1 MTKYNK
7 KQQELTPSQRI
18 DEAIQ
23 AFEDGKPKQ
32 TNINLTSD
40 DLDLMFNAIINRDNS
55 KYIDMKLLNDMQKIV
70 SAQNPD
76 QYLTDSRKRDLRSLI
91 LELLRDIEINHKQL
105 KWSKETFINRVYER
119 YGEMNSYKSILEHVY
134 ETPFNFGPDESNE
147 LRELLQIKYDMFS
160 KNYLFTI
167 LVETINMRNE
177 GNFKNINEINKEI
190 DYVLK
195 RYSEFTSRSIN
206 LTSVDSYLGI
216 DIHTKMTEDDIR
228 PIAQKMIEKSKPL
241 LTGLKEFNRMTD
253 GFYRKKLYVFTGV
266 PNTGKTTTLA
276 QFASDIRKY
285 NVGEEL
291 LINKNK
297 TPYVLYITLEDAEE
311 DMFNRTLSIFN
322 QKNIYADD
330 HDVNSLTVEAKR
342 ILCGACPQADIH
354 LLIKEFQGNS
364 ISSAGI
370 REYMIQVER
379 ELNAEIL
386 SVFVDYSKRVNA
398 NDSSVKDE
406 YAQLRDVTNEL
417 RALAFEFNCS
427 VITACQINRKGQ
439 ELIELEQNKGGSS
452 DFARNVGMSSIG
464 GSFAVF
470 ENADSIVLINSEFGS
485 KSCRKYMAFKKIKMR
500 YKPKFMTEYFAT
512 IINEGGGFT
521 QDFSIVKTTDDPT
534 AANFREQFLSYPSV
548 AEAENEFKKANGI
561 NEEGYTTFQA
571 NGTSY
576 VKGEIRSQ
584 STDIMSEFTTF
595 QTQNHVSAINTKH

>member
-55 KYIDMKLLNDMQKIV
+55 KYIDIKLLNDIQKIV

-105 KWSKETFINRVYER
+105 KWTKETFINRVYER
-119 YGEMNSYKSILEHVY
+119 YGEMNSYKSILEHIY

-177 GNFKNINEINKEI
+177 GNFKNVNEINKEI

-206 LTSVDSYLGI
+206 LTSEDNYLGI
-216 DIHTKMTEDDIR
+216 DIHSKMTEDDIR

-285 NVGEEL
+285 NIGEEL

-330 HDVNSLTVEAKR
+330 HDVNSLTSEAKR

-364 ISSAGI
+364 ISSSGI
-370 REYMIQVER
+370 RIY
-379 ELNAEIL
+379 
-386 SVFVDYSKRVNA
+386 D
-398 NDSSVKDE
+398 
-406 YAQLRDVTNEL
+406 
-417 RALAFEFNCS
+417 
-427 VITACQINRKGQ
+427 
-439 ELIELEQNKGGSS
+439 
-452 DFARNVGMSSIG
+452 
-464 GSFAVF
+464 
-470 ENADSIVLINSEFGS
+470 
-485 KSCRKYMAFKKIKMR
+485 
-500 YKPKFMTEYFAT
+500 
-512 IINEGGGFT
+512 
-521 QDFSIVKTTDDPT
+521 
-534 AANFREQFLSYPSV
+534 
-548 AEAENEFKKANGI
+548 
-561 NEEGYTTFQA
+561 
-571 NGTSY
+571 TS
-576 VKGEIRSQ
+576 
-584 STDIMSEFTTF
+584 
-595 QTQNHVSAINTKH
+595 